1 MAATLKQHSNGL
13 RERYPKEVE
22 EIEKCLYVDDIIT
35 GGCANDEVLNL
46 KESTIS
52 VFEEDTF
59 ELHKWHSNEPQLGS
73 AEENNH
79 VVDHQQSYAKEQLGV
94 QHGETKLLELSWN
107 KHNDILGVAFS
118 KKPED
123 ITDKE
128 GDLTISRISV

>member
-1 MAATLKQHSNGL
+1 
-13 RERYPKEVE
+13 
-22 EIEKCLYVDDIIT
+22 
-35 GGCANDEVLNL
+35 
-46 KESTIS
+46 
-52 VFEEDTF
+52 VFEEATF

-94 QHGETKLLELSWN
+94 QHGETKLLGLSWN